1 MSNRIQIL
9 NATADD
15 FAMEVVSTVPVNG
28 SVGDH
33 ANGRLV
39 KYGTHMY
46 VWCNHQ
52 GIWAKFANVSDFT
65 SLETRLSQ
73 QEDANDADVLSLEGI
88 DSSLETRISEEE
100 SAMLSAIA
108 SEEAR
113 ASSQEDSIETRISS
127 MISARVEDVSS
138 EASLQESLVTSVN
151 IEISTIIA
159 ARISAVDSLEARAT
173 AAETSLE
180 SRLSNEEDAKDAG
193 DLSLTQRLSS
203 EEAQRLAS
211 DSSLSSA
218 IAAES
223 GSRTSADSSLET
235 AISTEEARISAILH
249 ASTADKDSFAEIV
262 THINAIDLAH
272 DTQTST
278 EIASLAADIAS
289 MESSLEGI
297 DNSVETR
304 LSNEEDEMS
313 SKDSSLEVRIAT
325 EEGATVT
332 SDTSLATRLSSEES
346 TRLATDNSIGGRLGT
361 DELARANADTSLDTR
376 LSNEE
381 DTMSAGDLSLET
393 LLSGD
398 SADKTSADSSIETRI
413 ADEESAML
421 SAVASEQ
428 AERVTADSSVESLV
442 STEEVAR
449 EDGDVS
455 LETNMQ
461 TNETIRA
468 LADSSL
474 ESRLS
479 NEEDNFSTDKSSI
492 ETRLSIEEDA
502 MSAED
507 SSVETRFSN
516 EISTEKSRID
526 EILDSADADK
536 DTFVELVSF
545 ITEFDVDADDALSS
559 YQLVIDSRISAE
571 ESNMSAGDSS
581 LATELA
587 AKIVERQSAVTSLEN
602 KHSGEISTLGSSVDS
617 LETREE
623 ARHLRVDFS
632 NKTSFTV
639 LQTDLPS
646 GFTPGN
652 GLVQIYQEVS
662 SNTYRRL
669 VSPMNFDPTT
679 GEMTFDLGVSAKSGF
694 AVFYSFA
701 GDETDMSSSSGQQAS
716 PPPPSSGSSS
726 YPQFKITGASAS
738 WGANAGDSSSVTV
751 NVTGVTASNVDSF
764 LNYTGDTFYLSVYG
778 QTTYSYYDIAI
789 SRRGVSFV
797 WASDYSSFT
806 INYENLSNQTSYRTT
821 TTAPSGSAYQ
831 TSLLFGTSADSAY
844 FRATLYFDSVS
855 GALVPYPSSAGEVL
869 DSGDDIILS
878 PPYMSG
884 TGTATYTAT
893 VNQGSYVYRGGR
905 NYRTRALRGPEW
917 GFDLTDLTGD
927 TGGNRPVRNWSYKIG
942 AHTTTAGQIRWEA
955 QNIFDSTTDGAW
967 AVHVTSGGTDYYST
981 GSAISSSHHLW
992 SEITTNRTQSN
1003 VINRFSANVHDS
1015 ISATETLKLG
1025 WSDRTSSTQVNP
1037 DADTIVTMYLASHGA
1052 TGQHLIND
1060 THYASP
1066 HTTYNWG
1073 ANTSYATDIK
1083 IVIDTSDQS
1092 YEIYRNSNVGG
1103 SPTWVAVDRAYL
1115 SNQEVN

>member
-1 MSNRIQIL
+1 
-9 NATADD
+9 
-15 FAMEVVSTVPVNG
+15 
-28 SVGDH
+28 
-33 ANGRLV
+33 
-39 KYGTHMY
+39 
-46 VWCNHQ
+46 
-52 GIWAKFANVSDFT
+52 
-65 SLETRLSQ
+65 
-73 QEDANDADVLSLEGI
+73 
-88 DSSLETRISEEE
+88 
-100 SAMLSAIA
+100 
-108 SEEAR
+108 
-113 ASSQEDSIETRISS
+113 
-127 MISARVEDVSS
+127 MISARIEDVSS

-151 IEISTIIA
+151 IEISTVIA

-218 IAAES
+218 IVAES
-223 GSRTSADSSLET
+223 GSRASADSSLET

-262 THINAIDLAH
+262 SHINAIDLAH

-289 MESSLEGI
+289 MELSLEGI

-325 EEGATVT
+325 EEGTTAT
-332 SDTSLATRLSSEES
+332 SDTSLTTRLSSEES
-346 TRLATDNSIGGRLGT
+346 TRLAADNSIGGRLGT

-381 DTMSAGDLSLET
+381 DAMSAGDLSLET

-398 SADKTSADSSIETRI
+398 SADRVSDDSSIETRI

-421 SAVASEQ
+421 SAVASEE
-428 AERVTADSSVESLV
+428 AERIAAD
-442 STEEVAR
+442 T
-449 EDGDVS
+449 S
-455 LETNMQ
+455 LEDRISIEAFERFVQDHVQINQ
-461 TNETIRA
+461 DINGQEQVRVWSD
-468 LADSSL
+468 DSL
-474 ESRLS
+474 TTRLS

-502 MSAED
+502 MSAGD
-507 SSVETRFSN
+507 SSVETRFSG

-545 ITEFDVDADDALSS
+545 ITEFDVDADDQLAS
-559 YQLVIDSRISAE
+559 YQLVIDSRISDE
-571 ESNMSAGDSS
+571 ESNMPAGDLS
-581 LATELA
+581 LETELSSQIIA
-587 AKIVERQSAVTSLEN
+587 RQSAVTSLEN

-623 ARHLRVDFS
+623 ARHLRIDFS

-652 GLVQIYQEVS
+652 GLVQVYQEVG

-679 GEMTFDLGVSAKSGF
+679 GEMTFDLGVSPKSGF

-701 GDETDMSSSSGQQAS
+701 GDETDMSSSSGQQAA

-751 NVTGVTASNVDSF
+751 NVTGVTASNIDSF
-764 LNYTGDTFYLSVYG
+764 LNYTGDTMYLYVFG

-789 SRRGVSFV
+789 SRRGVSFA

-806 INYENLSNQTSYRTT
+806 INYENLNNQTSYRTT
-821 TTAPSGSAYQ
+821 TAAPSGSALQ
-831 TSLLFGTSADSAY
+831 ASLSFGTSADNGY
-844 FRATLYFDSVS
+844 FKLLLYFDSVS
-855 GALVPYPSSAGEVL
+855 GELVPYPSSAGELL
-869 DSGDDIILS
+869 DNGDDIILS

-893 VNQGSYVYRGGR
+893 VNQGYYVYRGGN
-905 NYRTRALRGPEW
+905 NYRTRTLRGPQW

-955 QNIFDSTTDGAW
+955 QNIFDSTTAGAW
-967 AVHVTSGGTDYYST
+967 AVHVTSGGTDYYAT
-981 GSAISSSHHLW
+981 GSAINSNHHLW
-992 SEITTNRTQSN
+992 SEITTNRTLTTA
-1003 VINRFSANVHDS
+1003 IARFSANILDT
-1015 ISATETLKLG
+1015 ISSTESLKLA

-1037 DADTIVTMYLASHGA
+1037 DTDTIVTMYLAAHGT
-1052 TGQHLIND
+1052 TGMHLIND